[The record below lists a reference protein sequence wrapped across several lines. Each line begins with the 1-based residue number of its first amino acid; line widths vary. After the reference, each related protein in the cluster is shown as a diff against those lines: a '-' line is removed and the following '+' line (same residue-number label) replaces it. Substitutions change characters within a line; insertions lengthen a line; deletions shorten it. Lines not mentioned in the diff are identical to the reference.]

1 MMIHT
6 TTKMEVGDRIV
17 LTFKPPGV
25 DQTVVQSVIRFTME
39 DEITGQW
46 KYGVEFMNLEFQAK
60 RQIRT
65 FVASRKDADFTLADK
80 ESA

>member
-6 TTKMEVGDRIV
+6 KREMETGDRIV

-25 DQTVVQSVIRFTME
+25 EQTVVQSVIRFGQK
-39 DEITGQW
+39 DEAGGF

-65 FVASRKDADFTLADK
+65 FVASKKEADFTLAEK
-80 ESA
+80 EVA